1 MRGSVARRGELDEA
15 RVANLPP
22 AEINKAGVKA
32 AMIDLQILW
41 EQVKERGG
49 AAPIRAQRAANVIM
63 MGLTYCNS
71 FAGRPGEWETLR
83 RDDVE
88 QFISAGKTALIM
100 EKHKSTRRHGKLG
113 RHVPPGNVVAMRKCL
128 DIHPP
133 NSVLF
138 FNTAAA
144 GGRGAKVRADDLLRK
159 YGKTYTPNHEHP
171 GPTLS
176 RKFFST
182 EADDNND
189 LAKAKAMVAECNAH
203 LGSTAESWYVVPKA
217 ERVAAR
223 SAATF
228 RIYKGEPAPWPSSEE
243 VESKRKESEQR
254 LLRAFR
260 SPFGARAIARG
271 RRAASGGAFGAAKN
285 SRKGPGKS
293 EDPERDTRPETGE
306 AESSM
311 AKKRPRQEAGASH
324 VNKRRTKG
332 APGPLPSLFAKQWAG
347 MRARPGPSPA

>member
-1 MRGSVARRGELDEA
+1 MRGSAARRGELDEA

-32 AMIDLQILW
+32 AMIDLQIVW

-71 FAGRPGEWETLR
+71 FAGRPGEWERLR
-83 RDDVE
+83 RDSVE

-100 EKHKSTRRHGKLG
+100 DKHKTASRHGKLG

-128 DIHPP
+128 DINPP

-138 FNTAAA
+138 FNTAALA
-144 GGRGAKVRADDLLRK
+144 NDLLRK
-159 YGKTYTPNHEHP
+159 YGETYTPNHEHP

-182 EADDNND
+182 EADDNSD
-189 LAKAKAMVAECNAH
+189 VAKAKAMVAECNAH
-203 LGSTAESWYVVPKA
+203 LGSTAESSYVVTKA

-228 RIYKGEPAPWPSSEE
+228 RTYKGEPAPWPSSEE
-243 VESKRKESEQR
+243 VESRRKESEQR

-260 SPFGARAIARG
+260 FPFGARTIARG
-271 RRAASGGAFGAAKN
+271 RRAASGGVFGAAKN
-285 SRKGPGKS
+285 SRKGPKRS
-293 EDPERDTRPETGE
+293 EDPEKDTRPETGE
-306 AESSM
+306 VESSM
-311 AKKRPRQEAGASH
+311 AEKRAREGTDPSRANKKR
-324 VNKRRTKG
+324 KKG
-332 APGPLPSLFAKQWAG
+332 APGSLPSLFAKQLAG
-347 MRARPGPSPA
+347 MRARPGQSPA